1 MVADLRQGWRYFSGT
16 TWLWVVVGAFAVL
29 NALHS
34 GAIQTLGPVLATAS
48 DFGASGWGLALS
60 AEAVGLLC
68 FTVVMLRV
76 RLERP
81 LLWGMIGCAFYGVPM
96 LTLGL
101 TPHLAPVMVTFFLAG
116 AGAELFGL
124 AWNLAVQERVPQEML
139 SRVYSYDA
147 LGSFVAIPLG
157 QLAAGPLALVFGTQ
171 HTILV
176 AGAVY
181 VVICLA
187 TLGSRSVRN
196 LQRAE
201 PAAPSN

>member
-1 MVADLRQGWRYFSGT
+1 
-16 TWLWVVVGAFAVL
+16 
-29 NALHS
+29 
-34 GAIQTLGPVLATAS
+34 
-48 DFGASGWGLALS
+48 
-60 AEAVGLLC
+60 
-68 FTVVMLRV
+68 
-76 RLERP
+76 
-81 LLWGMIGCAFYGVPM
+81 M